1 MKQESKTENYIQQ
14 AEDLL
19 IASLK
24 LSEKQKHNVT
34 RKDGYRVNITK
45 VRNGSSRYNPL
56 TEEQLKL
63 LEKLH
68 NANKSNKQIMKI
80 MQISKS
86 KVQRNLQKIFNYKF
100 IPSEKQIKKHEESVI
115 KLRKQGFSYV
125 QVRKKL
131 GVSSTLIFLVLKKN
145 NMQGQYRKN

>member
-1 MKQESKTENYIQQ
+1 MKQESKRENYIQQ

-24 LSEKQKHNVT
+24 LSEKQKYNVT

-68 NANKSNKQIMKI
+68 NTNKSHKQIMKI

-86 KVQRNLQKIFNYKF
+86 KVQRNLQKIFNRKF
-100 IPSEKQIKKHEESVI
+100 IPSEKQIKKHEKSVI
-115 KLRKQGFSYV
+115 KLRKQGFSYI

>member
-1 MKQESKTENYIQQ
+1 MKEYVQR

-19 IASLK
+19 ITSLK
-24 LSEKQKHNVT
+24 LSKKQKYNVT

-56 TEEQLKL
+56 TKEQLKL
-63 LEKLH
+63 LKKLYDT
-68 NANKSNKQIMKI
+68 NKSYEEIMKI

-86 KVQRNLQKIFNYKF
+86 KVSRSLQKIFNYNFK
-100 IPSEKQIKKHEESVI
+100 PSENVIKKHEKSVL

-125 QVRKKL
+125 QIRKKL
-131 GVSSTLIFLVLKKN
+131 GVSSTLICLVLKKN
-145 NMQGQYRKN
+145 NMHGQYRKN